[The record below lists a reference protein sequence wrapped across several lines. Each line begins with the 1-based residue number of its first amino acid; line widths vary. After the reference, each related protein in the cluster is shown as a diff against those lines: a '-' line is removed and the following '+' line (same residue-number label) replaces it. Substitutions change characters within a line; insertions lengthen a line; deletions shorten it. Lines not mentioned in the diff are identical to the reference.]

1 MDELRGY
8 WNDYN
13 LQIIKKTRTVFT
25 WHLALGFVNIWT
37 FQKLSAM
44 KKRELTLNTS
54 QHIGEH

>member
-25 WHLALGFVNIWT
+25 WHLALGFVNI
-37 FQKLSAM
+37 
-44 KKRELTLNTS
+44 
-54 QHIGEH
+54 

>member
-13 LQIIKKTRTVFT
+13 LQIIENPIFT

-44 KKRELTLNTS
+44 KKGN
-54 QHIGEH
+54 